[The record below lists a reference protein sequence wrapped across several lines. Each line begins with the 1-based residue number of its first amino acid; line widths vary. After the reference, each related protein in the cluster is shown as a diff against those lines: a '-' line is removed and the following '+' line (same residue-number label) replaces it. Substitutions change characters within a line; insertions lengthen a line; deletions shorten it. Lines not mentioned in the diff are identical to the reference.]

1 MATKFT
7 IAAAAAFTLCGVVTV
22 NAAALKAPAGTDTV
36 CQVPYVEN
44 FNDASKVLNPKS
56 TCDYKGWT
64 IFGKSGNTK
73 RFKVRTNSTL
83 NPAGDGL
90 YLVNSTVYGARN
102 DWAITPAVALVAGKQ
117 YTVACKILATG
128 GSTSLKE
135 HIRLTVGSDT
145 TEAAQSTVLL
155 DLPQANYKEW
165 TVVSAEFTPAASGNY
180 YFGFNNCT
188 GQRGYVVA
196 IDDVSVTTADSNEAV
211 AAFSLPTDGVFTA
224 QNEML
229 LYPDNQLTFTN
240 LSQNATSYLWTTGGN
255 PGTTTDKNPVVN
267 YPASGTYEVSLRAS
281 NEGGASVATATLAV
295 RVVGDTYIG
304 TAKAR
309 CAADSLLSGDP
320 NFSAVALGTEY
331 KLGFNKH
338 YNKFAERFQLPERA
352 NAAVTSILLP
362 ISKFSSSYVMGHK
375 DYAVTIKLVAD
386 SAGLPCES
394 QEYGRYATTEAAL
407 FGTSAVTN
415 AVCNVDFKSPI
426 SVSGPFHVVIDF
438 DSNLSNSLTD
448 YLALRG
454 YRHASGATT
463 FSVCPASGWTTVK
476 AISGSDADDALG
488 LAIEPQIIMNPRT
501 ATCVVGVGADDAARV
516 SVAGRSIEVSGLEAG
531 DGVEV
536 YSLQGARVYAAV
548 AADSQLTIDTSAWPA
563 SAYIVKAGRTAA
575 KVLVK

>member
-7 IAAAAAFTLCGVVTV
+7 IAAAVAATLCGVATV

-44 FNDASKVLNPKS
+44 FNDASKVLNPNS

-426 SVSGPFHVVIDF
+426 SVSGPFHVVVDF
-438 DSNLSNSLTD
+438 DSSLSNSLTD
-448 YLALRG
+448 FLALRG

-488 LAIEPQIIMNPRT
+488 LAVEAQIIMNPRT
-501 ATCVVGVGADDAARV
+501 ATGVAGVGTGDATSVRMSGRTIVVG
-516 SVAGRSIEVSGLEAG
+516 GLDAG

-548 AADSQLTIDTSAWPA
+548 AAGSQLTVDASAWPA

>member
-7 IAAAAAFTLCGVVTV
+7 IAAAAAFTLCGVATA

-44 FNDASKVLNPKS
+44 FNDASKVLNPQN

-64 IFGKSGNTK
+64 IFGKNGNTK

-83 NPAGDGL
+83 KPAGDGM
-90 YLVNSTVYGARN
+90 YLVNNTVYGARN
-102 DWAITPAVALVAGKQ
+102 DWAISPAVTLVAGKQ

-128 GSTSLKE
+128 GTSSLKE
-135 HIRLTVGSDT
+135 HIRLTVGADT

-165 TVVSAEFTPAASGNY
+165 TVVSAEFTPEASGNY

-188 GQRGYVVA
+188 EQRGYVVA
-196 IDDVSVTTADSNEAV
+196 IDDVSVTSADSNVAV
-211 AAFSLPTDGVFTA
+211 AAFDVPTDGVFTD

-229 LYPDNQLTFTN
+229 LYPDNQLSFTN
-240 LSQNATSYLWTTGGN
+240 RSQNATSYLWTTGGN
-255 PGTTTDKNPVVN
+255 PGTTAEKNPVVN
-267 YPASGTYEVSLRAS
+267 YPTSGTYEVSLKAS
-281 NEGGASVATATLAV
+281 NGSGDSVATATLAV
-295 RVVGDTYIG
+295 RVVGDTYVG

-309 CAADSLLSGDP
+309 CAADSLLSTDP
-320 NFSAVALGTEY
+320 NFSTVSLGTEY

-338 YNKFAERFQLPERA
+338 YNKFAERFQLPEQA

-362 ISKFSSSYVMGHK
+362 VSKFSSSYVMGHK

-394 QEYGRYATTEAAL
+394 QEYGRYATTEATL
-407 FGTSAVTN
+407 FGTSAVAN
-415 AVCNVDFKSPI
+415 AVCNVPFKSPI
-426 SVSGPFHVVIDF
+426 SVSGPFHVVLDF
-438 DSNLSNSLTD
+438 DSSLSSSLTD

-488 LAIEPQIIMNPRT
+488 LAIEAQIVMNPRT
-501 ATCVVGVGADDAARV
+501 ATGVEGVGTDAAASVR
-516 SVAGRSIEVSGLEAG
+516 VAGRSIVVSGLEAG
-531 DGVEV
+531 EGVEA

-548 AADSQLTIDTSAWPA
+548 AAGSQLTIDASAWPA

>member
-7 IAAAAAFTLCGVVTV
+7 IATAAAATLCCVATA

-44 FNDASKVLNPKS
+44 FNDASKVLNPKT

-83 NPAGDGL
+83 SPAGDGL

-102 DWAITPAVALVAGKQ
+102 DWAISPAVTLVAGKQ
-117 YTVACKILATG
+117 YTVACRVLATG

-135 HIRLTVGSDT
+135 HIRLTVGADT

-165 TVVSAEFTPAASGNY
+165 TVVSAEFTPTASGNY

-196 IDDVSVTTADSNEAV
+196 IDDVSVTSADSNEAV
-211 AAFSLPTDGVFTA
+211 AAFALPTDGVFTD

-229 LYPDNQLTFTN
+229 LYADNQLAFTN

-255 PGTTTDKNPVVN
+255 PGTTTEKNPVVN
-267 YPASGTYEVSLRAS
+267 YPASGTYEVSLKAS
-281 NEGGASVATATLAV
+281 NESSDSVATATLAV
-295 RVVGDTYIG
+295 RVVGDAYTG
-304 TAKAR
+304 TAKTR
-309 CAADSLLSGDP
+309 CAADSLLSTDP
-320 NFSAVALGTEY
+320 NFSTVSIGTEY

-338 YNKFAERFQLPERA
+338 YNKFAERFNLPERA
-352 NAAVTSILLP
+352 NAMVTGILLP
-362 ISKFSSSYVMGHK
+362 ISRYGSSYVMGHN

-415 AVCNVDFKSPI
+415 AVSNVSFKSPI
-426 SVSGPFHVVIDF
+426 SVSGPFHVVLDF
-438 DSNLSNSLTD
+438 DSSLSSSLTD

-476 AISGSDADDALG
+476 AIGGSDDDDALG
-488 LAIEPQIIMNPRT
+488 LAVEAQIVMSPRT
-501 ATCVVGVGADDAARV
+501 ATGVEGVGADGTASVR
-516 SVAGRSIEVSGLEAG
+516 VAGRSIVVSGLEAG
-531 DGVEV
+531 EGVEV
-536 YSLQGARVYAAV
+536 YSLQGARLYAAV
-548 AADSQLTIDTSAWPA
+548 SAGAPLTIDASVWPA
-563 SAYIVKAGRTAA
+563 SAYVVKAGRTAA